1 MRMIITRRI
10 KPLRYGGLLIP
21 LLSLIIGVVISQL
34 ILFAFGV
41 PPEMFYSTLING
53 FISPQMLRTL
63 ILLTIIGAALVFS
76 FTGSVW
82 NIGAE
87 GQIVWGMVFS
97 AYIGVFVA
105 AHSIKVPLSELSK
118 YASMPGAQILDSTY
132 GVVSILTWNPVLAG
146 LVMVLVAA
154 VAGGI
159 WASIA
164 GALRAY
170 FNIDEV
176 ASTLLLN
183 YIAYYS
189 LNQLVTGPMK
199 GMSVMA
205 AQFGRTDALNNA
217 LTFSRLPI
225 PGTTVTTVGVSIAVI
240 VFIIVWFILKY
251 TSFGL
256 RLRILGTN
264 PRLLKAS
271 GINTRKYVLLALTI
285 SGILAG
291 TVGAI
296 LFAGDFFFLGKIDNI
311 VSPPTENMGY
321 TAILVAWLAML
332 DIRAVPISAYI
343 FASLMQAG
351 STLQLNLAS
360 VLGSSLIISG
370 AAIKFTLIGMVLLT
384 FSVLRVLTEYNV
396 RFLRGGKK

>member
-1 MRMIITRRI
+1 MVVTRRI
-10 KPLRYGGLLIP
+10 KPLRYGGILIP
-21 LLSLIIGVVISQL
+21 LLSLVIGIVISQL
-34 ILFAFGV
+34 ILFAVGV
-41 PPEMFYSTLING
+41 PPEMFYSTLVGG
-53 FISPQMLRTL
+53 FVAPQMLR
-63 ILLTIIGAALVFS
+63 IFIMLTIIGAALVFS
-76 FTGSVW
+76 FTGSIW

-105 AHSIKVPLSELSK
+105 AHSIKVPLNELSK

-132 GVVSILTWNPVLAG
+132 GVVSILTWNPFIAG

-154 VAGGI
+154 LAGGI

-170 FNIDEV
+170 LNIDEV

-189 LNQLVTGPMK
+189 LNQLVTGPMR
-199 GMSVMA
+199 GISVQA

-217 LTFSRLPI
+217 LTFPRLPI
-225 PGTTVTTVGVSIAVI
+225 PGTTVTSVGVATAII
-240 VFIIVWFILKY
+240 VFVIVWFILKY
-251 TSFGL
+251 TSLGL
-256 RLRILGTN
+256 RLKILGTN
-264 PRLLKAS
+264 PKVLLAS
-271 GINTRKYVLLALTI
+271 GVNTKKYILLALTI

-296 LFAGDFFFLGKIDNI
+296 LFAGDYFFLGKIDNI

-351 STLQLNLAS
+351 NTLQLNLAS
-360 VLGSSLIISG
+360 VMGSHIIISG

-396 RFLRGGKK
+396 RFIKGGKR